1 MKNKIVKSMVF
12 ASIATLMI
20 ACNPKKEELE
30 VVVVDND
37 QIKKEIQSME
47 NAFTA
52 AYNSGNMESL
62 EYYDKD
68 AITYYQNASALVGKT
83 AIDNSIRQDIA
94 AFPKGFKLTN
104 TTNEV
109 HVSNDGNQVVEI
121 GAYRIV
127 DSTNTLQRSGNYISV
142 FKKVGSKY
150 YCVRDM
156 AASNLPK
163 DAKKE

>member
-12 ASIATLMI
+12 ASIATLII
-20 ACNPKKEELE
+20 ACNPKKEEPE
-30 VVVVDND
+30 AVVVDND
-37 QIKKEIQSME
+37 QIKKEIQGME
-47 NAFTA
+47 DAFAA

-68 AITYYQNASALVGKT
+68 AITYSQNAPALVGKT
-83 AIDNSIRQDIA
+83 AIDNSIRKDIA
-94 AFPKGFKLTN
+94 DFPKGFKLTN

-163 DAKKE
+163 DEKK